1 MTTNATSDFNENNS
15 RTGQSGG
22 TVDNSYATGNNESV
36 PVVGDDVPVD
46 QASDTRDADSDAAL
60 RKCSNSHLNS

>member
-1 MTTNATSDFNENNS
+1 MSTNATSDFNENNS

-22 TVDNSYATGNNESV
+22 TTDNSYTTGSNESV

-46 QASDTRDADSDAAL
+46 QTSDTRNADSDAAL
-60 RKCSNSHLNS
+60 RKCFDYHLNS